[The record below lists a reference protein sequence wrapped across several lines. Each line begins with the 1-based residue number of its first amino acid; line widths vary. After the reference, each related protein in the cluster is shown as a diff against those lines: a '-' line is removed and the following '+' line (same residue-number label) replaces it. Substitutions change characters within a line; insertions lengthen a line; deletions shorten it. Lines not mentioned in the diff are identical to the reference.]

1 MALRT
6 GLYDRHR
13 AANAHMVN
21 FGGWDMPLH
30 YGSQLAEHHAVRQAA
45 GLFDV
50 SHMQVVDVHGTGSA
64 AYLQLLLANDVGKLG
79 EIGSGLYSC
88 MLNPNGGVVDDL
100 IVYHRSG
107 DDYRVVVNAATAASD
122 IAWMMEIAV
131 DHAVRIEPLS
141 DRIMLATQGPQARER
156 VATHLPGSVGADAL
170 KLPPFHSLESKDL
183 FIGRT
188 GYTGED
194 GWELILDRDS
204 GIALWDGLLNDG
216 IAPCGLGARDTLRL
230 EAGLNLYGQD
240 MDPSVSPLECGLAWT
255 VAWLPDGRDFI
266 GRAALERQREAGVTQ
281 KLVGLLLDDRGI
293 MRAGQRVATD
303 SGAGIVTSGGFSPTL
318 KVSVALARVPAGAS
332 GRCTVEIR
340 NSRRTARM
348 VRPPFV
354 RRGEIQIKPESP
366 DD

>member
-6 GLYDRHR
+6 ALYDRHH
-13 AANAHMVN
+13 AANARMVD

-30 YGSQLAEHHAVRQAA
+30 YGSQIAEHHAVRDAA

-50 SHMQVVDVHGTGSA
+50 SHMQVVDVSGAGST

-79 EIGSGLYSC
+79 ETGSGLYSC
-88 MLNPNGGVVDDL
+88 MLNHNGGIVDDL

-107 DDYRVVVNAATAASD
+107 DDYRVVVNAATSD
-122 IAWMMEIAV
+122 SDLTWMNEIAV
-131 DHAVRIEPLS
+131 DHDVQIEALGNQ
-141 DRIMLATQGPQARER
+141 IILAAQGPQARER
-156 VATHLPGSVGADAL
+156 VAAHLSGSAGADAL
-170 KLPPFHSLESKDL
+170 TLPPFHSLDREDF
-183 FIGRT
+183 FIART

-204 GIALWDGLLNDG
+204 GIALWNELINDG

-230 EAGLNLYGQD
+230 EAGLNLNGQD
-240 MDPSVSPLECGLAWT
+240 MDPSVTPLECGLAWT
-255 VAWLPDGRDFI
+255 VAWLPDGRDFV
-266 GRAALERQREAGVTQ
+266 GRAALERQRDAGVT
-281 KLVGLLLDDRGI
+281 KKMVGLLLDDRGI
-293 MRAGQRVATD
+293 MRAGQRVDTD

-318 KVSVALARVPAGAS
+318 QVSVALARVPAVAN

-340 NSRRTARM
+340 NRSRGARM
-348 VRPPFV
+348 LRPPFV
-354 RRGEIQIKPESP
+354 RHGEIMIKRESP